1 MEWVPYRT
9 PDSQKSQSNA
19 SPDGTQL
26 WDKCH
31 PDMSHFAPD
40 LQPAFQALPQTPIT
54 LERDLGTLLSAL
66 PPQKIIES
74 CEMEEILKGHLVQLS
89 YHEQEH
95 LQLDQLT
102 RAPSSLTSIVSKDEA
117 TKRNDPK

>member
-1 MEWVPYRT
+1 MKNKW
-9 PDSQKSQSNA
+9 A
-19 SPDGTQL
+19 S
-26 WDKCH
+26 
-31 PDMSHFAPD
+31 
-40 LQPAFQALPQTPIT
+40 
-54 LERDLGTLLSAL
+54 LGRVFHG
-66 PPQKIIES
+66 IIES